1 MQARESLLF
10 PGGGLAENFVRPM
23 KNGTF
28 LGDTVEEAK
37 GEMGKW
43 LAAHREVTIRKEYA
57 PIEMPPVPGE
67 ARTAIIRIE
76 FEESIQGITEES

>member
-1 MQARESLLF
+1 
-10 PGGGLAENFVRPM
+10 M

-43 LAAHREVTIRKEYA
+43 LAAHQGVVVKKEYA
-57 PIEMPPVPGE
+57 PIETPPVPGE
-67 ARTAIIRIE
+67 GRTAIIRIE
-76 FEESIQGITEES
+76 FEESYQVSSE

>member
-1 MQARESLLF
+1 
-10 PGGGLAENFVRPM
+10 M

-37 GEMGKW
+37 GAMGKW
-43 LAAHREVTIRKEYA
+43 LAAHREVVIRKEYA

-67 ARTAIIRIE
+67 GRTTIIRIE
-76 FEESIQGITEES
+76 FEESLQGITEEALFD